1 MKGREKVPK
10 QSITPT
16 KDAPRVVIACK
27 VMEPEIASLTQD
39 VDYLRPIYLESSL
52 HHTPETMPELIGE
65 QIRSAALYAS
75 QIVLGYGLCSNGVV
89 GLEAPRQGL
98 IIPCVHDCIS
108 LFLGSGE
115 RYHELFT
122 KRPGTYY
129 LTPGWIAER
138 SDPLGY
144 LEDSYVP
151 KMGRERAEWGLRE
164 ELKHYTHITLINTD
178 SADMAP
184 LRKIARQNADFLDM
198 SYEEIPGSSSFFS
211 KILFGPY
218 TDSDF
223 IRLGP
228 GEVMQ
233 QNRIVS

>member
-1 MKGREKVPK
+1 VPR

-39 VDYLRPIYLESSL
+39 MDYIRPIYMASSL
-52 HHTPETMPELIGE
+52 HHTPDTMPERIGE
-65 QIRSAALYAS
+65 QIHAAASYAS

-89 GLEAPRQGL
+89 GLKAPQQGL
-98 IIPCVHDCIS
+98 IIPRVHDCIS
-108 LFLGSGE
+108 LFLGSGDL
-115 RYHELFT
+115 YQELFN

-151 KMGRERAEWGLRE
+151 KMGRERAEWGLKE

-178 SADMAP
+178 AADMAP
-184 LRKIARQNADFLDM
+184 LRKIAQENADFLDM
-198 SYEEIPGSSSFFS
+198 AYEEVPGSSSYFS

-218 TDSDF
+218 TDADF
-223 IRLGP
+223 VCLEP
-228 GEVMQ
+228 GAVMQ
-233 QNRIVS
+233 QDMIVG